1 MFPQQRGQCL
11 GSVPTDNHQK
21 PYLYRIRCDSHISG
35 CSQTCLA
42 SVKQC
47 PGAAGSWLREPDGPW
62 KASQGTAGR
71 LTGGEGSRLWW
82 ALIRL
87 HPCLVSL
94 SHSPLP
100 EASPPM
106 GQLRCVRREKPKG
119 PTVCHAQAGHL
130 SLGIIPYGNRRKRG
144 LTRRAVVLCAAAP
157 HPLARARP
165 AGSLALP
172 GHDH

>member
-42 SVKQC
+42 SVKQR
-47 PGAAGSWLREPDGPW
+47 PGAAGSWLREPDGPR

-71 LTGGEGSRLWW
+71 LVGGRSQAVVGSDQ
-82 ALIRL
+82 AA
-87 HPCLVSL
+87 PL
-94 SHSPLP
+94 SCQSVPLTLP
-100 EASPPM
+100 EASPPR
-106 GQLRCVRREKPKG
+106 GRLRCVRREKPKG

-130 SLGIIPYGNRRKRG
+130 PLRIIPYGNRRKRG
-144 LTRRAVVLCAAAP
+144 LTRRAVVWCTAAP

-165 AGSLALP
+165 AESLALP